1 MSILIDILLIVI
13 AVINVI
19 VFTKRGFL
27 QSVFKSGRKIIAI
40 ILAVFLGSTVG
51 KFFYDLFVYNGIY
64 GWIEPKVIA
73 CAGKI
78 EELPFIVRAFIPAG
92 ADAVGAPTRLS
103 ETLASSVAG
112 VISDIIGYIL
122 VFIAALLL
130 LKLIKPLID
139 LITKI
144 PIVHGVNAVLGFA
157 LGIVASFFLLMLLT
171 FLLGGAVKLFAGGT
185 AFASAVSDSWMVEFF
200 NGTTL

>member
-27 QSVFKSGRKIIAI
+27 QSVFKSGRKIIAV
-40 ILAVFLGSTVG
+40 ILAVLLGSTVG

-171 FLLGGAVKLFAGGT
+171 FLLGGAVKLFAGNT
-185 AFASAVSDSWMVEFF
+185 EFAGAVSDSWIFEFF